1 MLHFMSFFSNETE
14 ISDRYFLSALDK
26 KIIDVTDGLQIMKYV

>member
-1 MLHFMSFFSNETE
+1 MLHFMSFFSNKTE
-14 ISDRYFLSALDK
+14 ISDNYFASALDK